1 MRGGTWWYTVDPSS
15 HRPVWELPTGL
26 PSPPGSCL
34 VFSGTF
40 FPKSLSMPMPII
52 LSHLL
57 LGSLRNYAGIQGL
70 NKAMQNSQH
79 IALCSVIYF
88 SFGVCKTKGNV
99 YVQAHWGS
107 RRGM

>member
-1 MRGGTWWYTVDPSS
+1 
-15 HRPVWELPTGL
+15 
-26 PSPPGSCL
+26 
-34 VFSGTF
+34 
-40 FPKSLSMPMPII
+40 MPII